1 MAASVGSES
10 QPIAVPRTTAAAN
23 LLSLAGDA
31 LCLAVTALR
40 LRDQPP
46 QPPQVS
52 LAEVACHDCRDDCW
66 IIVYDRVYDITDFL
80 SKHPGGEEIL
90 LEYAGRDASLAFQ
103 GIGHGPDM
111 VAVLERHL
119 VGVLPPAE
127 RLFDANGRIRPV
139 DL

>member
-1 MAASVGSES
+1 MAASLGSES
-10 QPIAVPRTTAAAN
+10 QPVTVPPTTAAAN

-40 LRDQPP
+40 LRDQ

-52 LAEVACHDCRDDCW
+52 LSEVACHDCPDDCW
-66 IIVYDRVYDITDFL
+66 IIINDRVYDITDFL

-111 VAVLERHL
+111 VAVLEPNL
-119 VGVLPPAE
+119 VGVLPPSE

-139 DL
+139 EL